1 MIPFIASFVAALAVT
16 GPVCPVHSCI
26 EVPHAP
32 AADTVADLYENV
44 GDGAHARLRFF
55 FEVTFMKIDIAWIE
69 AYLDSGTAAVVEQVT
84 GLEYSKGR
92 ARALEMAL
100 LAGDPML
107 LRMELARGG
116 GAGRFIGATRDNLQA
131 AVECGSMGQTTFDE
145 LWPYFE
151 ELLSP
156 VDQRGMEEGD
166 AILYRIEGSRVRI
179 VYLGPAGEIIVDG
192 NYEGAEAARGFVG
205 SFLCR
210 ETAFSEKLIR
220 SAWESDGS

>member
-1 MIPFIASFVAALAVT
+1 MTSLFASFVAALTTV
-16 GPVCPVHSCI
+16 GPVCPGGPCDQ
-26 EVPHAP
+26 EVPASVT
-32 AADTVADLYENV
+32 DTVPNLYGGV
-44 GDGAHARLRFF
+44 GEGPHARLRFF

-69 AYLDSGTAAVVEQVT
+69 AYLDPGTASVARRVAGED
-84 GLEYSKGR
+84 YSKGR

-100 LAGDPML
+100 LDGDPML

-145 LWPYFE
+145 LWPYLE

-156 VDQRGMEEGD
+156 VDRRGMEKGD
-166 AILYRIEGSRVRI
+166 AILYRIDESSVRI

-192 NYEGAEAARGFVG
+192 SYEGAEAARGFVG
-205 SFLCR
+205 SFICR
-210 ETAFSEKLIR
+210 ESAFSENLIR
-220 SAWESDGS
+220 SAWETDES